1 MKFRPRALLLMGF
14 LVLSAGL
21 LIGAVI
27 GAQWY
32 RLYLFPFPQL
42 HEWRYPPE
50 VRVPLSEK
58 MLITR
63 YTAGTPVYLDRQ
75 YFDTIG
81 DERLEGLFLVQIPR
95 HRLDNVVI
103 EAHRPVAIY
112 RFISDDNINTDFDSW
127 TSSDI
132 PIKVRGHSTT
142 FTGVVEKD
150 FPAGIITLHP
160 GGPVASSPI
169 LIKVRNYTAPPLA
182 FELLDSATSIDQS
195 N

>member
-1 MKFRPRALLLMGF
+1 MKFRSRALLLMGF

-27 GAQWY
+27 GAEWY
-32 RLYLFPFPQL
+32 RLFLFPFPQL

-63 YTAGTPVYLDRQ
+63 YTARTPVYLDRQ

-95 HRLDNVVI
+95 HQLDNIVI
-103 EAHRPVAIY
+103 EAHRPVTIY
-112 RFISDDNINTDFDSW
+112 RLISDDNINTDFDSW
-127 TSSDI
+127 TPSDI

-142 FTGVVEKD
+142 FTRVVKKD
-150 FPAGIITLHP
+150 FPAGTITLPP
-160 GGPVASSPI
+160 GGPVASSPV
-169 LIKVRNYTAPPLA
+169 LIKIHDYTAPSLE
-182 FELLDSATSIDQS
+182 FEVLDSAMLTD
-195 N
+195 